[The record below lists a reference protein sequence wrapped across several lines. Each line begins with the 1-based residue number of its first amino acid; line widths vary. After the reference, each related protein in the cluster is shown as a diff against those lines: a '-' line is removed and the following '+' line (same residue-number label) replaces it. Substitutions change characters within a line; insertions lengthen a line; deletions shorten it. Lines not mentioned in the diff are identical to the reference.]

1 MMLFQLAK
9 SMSRH
14 NIRGGDFLMRQL
26 AAFGLLHRTAQYDLG
41 GVKFSVPLHKLR
53 WDMKDVLNYEARLIG
68 AFRQAIAPLEKA
80 TLIDCEADIGT
91 FSVLASLNS
100 KIGRIIALE
109 PNADVTDILRDN
121 LSRLPLESEVIG
133 KAVSNF
139 VGRGCLETPSYDA
152 FYHARFLQP
161 GDGPISVT
169 RIDALNIR
177 GDIAIKIDIE
187 GGELEALQG
196 AKETIVAARRCVI
209 AFEAHPMVSRR
220 IGRDPI
226 ECLRFLAS
234 LRPFRFLIPETG
246 TSPPL
251 SEPLLR
257 PGQLEVWNVIATSL
271 SQHLSLI

>member
-1 MMLFQLAK
+1 MMLFQLAR
-9 SMSRH
+9 SMQRH
-14 NIRGGDFLMRQL
+14 NIRGGGFLMRQL
-26 AAFGLLHRTAQYDLG
+26 AVFGLLRRTTQYDLG
-41 GVKFSVPLHKLR
+41 GVKFSVPLHKLT
-53 WDMKDVLNYEARLIG
+53 WDRKDVFDYEKRLIG

-80 TLIDCEADIGT
+80 TLIDCGADIGT
-91 FSVLASLNS
+91 FSMLASLNS
-100 KIGRIIALE
+100 KIGRIIAFE

-121 LSRLPLESEVIG
+121 LSRLPLASEVIG

-139 VGRGCLETPSYDA
+139 VGRGCLERP
-152 FYHARFLQP
+152 FYEPHDHARFLQP

-169 RIDALNIR
+169 KIDALNIR

-196 AKETIVAARRCVI
+196 AKETIVAASRCVI
-209 AFEAHPMVSRR
+209 AFEAHPMVSKR

-234 LRPFRFLIPETG
+234 LRPFRFLVSETG

-251 SEPLLR
+251 SEPLMR
-257 PGQLEVWNVIATSL
+257 PGQTEVWNVIATSFPKL
-271 SQHLSLI
+271 T